1 MKAFAIG
8 VFLGLSIF
16 VSRVEAQKALDPF
29 KKDNLF
35 GRIKQ
40 IIETDYK
47 DKGKYDGG
55 TGVDSLTKNVIK
67 YDSAGNITERVYYS
81 RGKDNQFQFNT
92 RFVYQR
98 KENTGDS
105 IIMELYTNRKQADL
119 YFDGTGNIIEFNF
132 YADERA
138 FRYKNIYKYDRK
150 GHLVKD
156 EEYDQKGDL
165 VFVTESKYNNA
176 GFIKEQNSN
185 MVSRSHIKT
194 HYTYA
199 AFDEAGNWIKRI
211 KVPELDNGTLSQPF
225 YTERKIVY
233 YQ

>member
-1 MKAFAIG
+1 M
-8 VFLGLSIF
+8 
-16 VSRVEAQKALDPF
+16 
-29 KKDNLF
+29 
-35 GRIKQ
+35 
-40 IIETDYK
+40 
-47 DKGKYDGG
+47 
-55 TGVDSLTKNVIK
+55 
-67 YDSAGNITERVYYS
+67 
-81 RGKDNQFQFNT
+81 
-92 RFVYQR
+92 
-98 KENTGDS
+98 
-105 IIMELYTNRKQADL
+105 
-119 YFDGTGNIIEFNF
+119 
-132 YADERA
+132 
-138 FRYKNIYKYDRK
+138 
-150 GHLVKD
+150 KD